1 MQTDPIA
8 LGRAEAERLI
18 RDETGVWMMAGEMW
32 TSAARHIVCRVM
44 TSLGLDQH
52 DYRQR
57 DKGIM
62 AIADTL
68 NAMLDEACRA
78 ADGYGALERERDEL
92 KAKLAGQ
99 RSFFKSWMH
108 GESKSKTFAE
118 WWSSL
123 RSEVSPSCLT
133 LIEMAWDAAACDER
147 DRLAAEVAELR
158 RANEALRNRLNPPSE
173 AKPWQE
179 MHEFFG
185 CTHPPGCEYC
195 SWCGFSAPTSTPE
208 RKDGQP

>member
-92 KAKLAGQ
+92 KAENARL
-99 RSFFKSWMH
+99 
-108 GESKSKTFAE
+108 
-118 WWSSL
+118 SSEL
-123 RSEVSPSCLT
+123 
-133 LIEMAWDAAACDER
+133 
-147 DRLAAEVAELR
+147 AELR